1 MQVVRGLAVL
11 IVVFAALGSAAAQQS
26 LVGAT
31 LSGTVKDSSG
41 AVIARGELTITNTG
55 TMQSWKAKTGGS
67 GEFRFTYLPAGTY
80 RLRVEAEG
88 FAPVERGLS
97 LLVGQAFD
105 LPLTLEVKSSSESV
119 MVSTEIPVIET
130 ARTQLSEVVTPREV
144 TNLPLNGR
152 NYLDLALLV
161 PGVSRTNTG
170 ASQRFAETSAVPG
183 TGISVFGQRNLNNSF
198 VIDGISANDDA
209 AELAE
214 SFYSQEVIREFQ
226 VVTSGVAE
234 FGRSSAGAINI
245 ITQSGTDSFHGD
257 AYGFLRNQRMDAN
270 NPLAVMKLPLT
281 QAQYGLSLGGPI
293 VKGKTFYFGNF
304 EQTRQNTAGVISI
317 APANVTTINNR
328 LNTVGFR
335 GPRIETGNYPT
346 NLDTTNFFL
355 RADHQWSSK
364 LQSAIRYSLYDV
376 NSANARNVGGLNSIS
391 RGAGLE
397 NRDQTIA
404 FNNVW
409 TVSPTLLNETRFQY
423 TRSRLSAPVNDLVG
437 PAVNISGVASFG
449 TATFSPTARDI
460 DLFEGVS
467 NITVQHG
474 RHSTKAGIDYLQNRV
489 TIAFPGALQGVYS
502 FSSLTNFVSGNYVNF
517 QQAFGVPSTF
527 QNNPNVG
534 FFVEDEWRVRPGL
547 TLNGGVRYD
556 MQFLPDPIHTDT
568 SNIAP
573 RVGIAWD
580 PWMDGKTVIRANYG
594 IFYDRIPLRAVSNAL
609 QRDGVKYK
617 VALVTPSTPG
627 APVFPNV
634 LSGFPSGILTNI
646 TTIDPHIENGYSQQ
660 ASLQIDRALT
670 AKLSV
675 SAGYE
680 HLRGMHLIMS
690 RNINVPT
697 TTNSAVFNL
706 GRPNP
711 NFGNN
716 GQFQSIGDSW
726 YDGMSLSL
734 NQRATNW
741 ASFRVSY
748 TLSKSLDTSGNFFF
762 SSPQDNFNIAAEKG
776 RSDNDQRHRLTFSG
790 TLNSARHS
798 SSPWKDALS
807 NGWLFSYIYSYTS
820 ALPFNVQTG
829 NDRNGD
835 TNAND
840 RPLGVGR
847 NTGEGFP
854 FQSLDLR
861 LSRSFPLT
869 EQWKLEAMV
878 DGFNVLNHRNN
889 QLPNNVFGTG
899 ILPRATFGQPTAA
912 GDPRQVQL
920 GLRLSF

>member
-1 MQVVRGLAVL
+1 MRVIRGWAVL
-11 IVVFAALGSAAAQQS
+11 VVVCAVVGSAVAQQS

-41 AVIARGELTITNTG
+41 AVISRGELTITNKG
-55 TMQSWKAKTGGS
+55 TMQSWKAKTDGS
-67 GEFRFTYLPAGTY
+67 GEFRFTYLPAGAY
-80 RLRVEAEG
+80 RLRVQAEG
-88 FAPVERGLS
+88 FAPADRELS

-105 LPLTLEVKSSSESV
+105 LPLTLEVSGSSESV
-119 MVSTEIPVIET
+119 MVSTEIPVVET

-144 TNLPLNGR
+144 ANLPLNGR

-209 AELAE
+209 AELAG

-245 ITQSGTDSFHGD
+245 ITQSGTDSFHAG

-270 NPLAVMKLPLT
+270 NPLAITKLPLT
-281 QAQYGLSLGGPI
+281 QAQYGLTLGGPI
-293 VKGKTFYFGNF
+293 VKDKTFYFGNF
-304 EQTRQNTAGVISI
+304 EQTRQNTAGVITI
-317 APANVTTINNR
+317 APANVTAINNR
-328 LNTVGFR
+328 LNALGFR

-355 RADHQWSSK
+355 RADHQWSNK

-404 FNNVW
+404 VNNVW

-449 TATFSPTARDI
+449 TAPFSPTARYI

-467 NITVQHG
+467 NVTVQHG

-502 FSSLTNFVSGNYVNF
+502 FSSLANFLSGNYLNF

-556 MQFLPDPIHTDT
+556 LQFLPNPIQTD
-568 SNIAP
+568 SNNIAP

-580 PWMDGKTVIRANYG
+580 PWKDGKTVIRANYG

-609 QRDGVKYK
+609 QRDGIKYK

-627 APVFPNV
+627 APGFPNV
-634 LSGFPSGILTNI
+634 LSAFPSGILTNI
-646 TTIDPHIENGYSQQ
+646 TTIDPHIENSYSQQ

-670 AKLSV
+670 SKLSV

-690 RNINVPT
+690 RNTNVPT
-697 TTNSAVFNL
+697 TTNSTVFNL

-711 NFGNN
+711 NFANN

-734 NQRATNW
+734 NQRATQW

-762 SSPQDNFNIAAEKG
+762 STPQDNFNIAAEKG

-790 TLNSARHS
+790 TLNTPRHN

-820 ALPFNVQTG
+820 ALPFNIQTG

-861 LSRSFPLT
+861 LSRSFALT
-869 EQWKLEAMV
+869 ERCKLEAMV

-899 ILPRATFGQPTAA
+899 TVPRSTFGLPTAA

>member
-1 MQVVRGLAVL
+1 MRVVRSLAVL
-11 IVVFAALGSAAAQQS
+11 IVVCAMAGPTVAQQS

-41 AVIARGELTITNTG
+41 AVISRRELTITNKN
-55 TMQSWKAKTGGS
+55 TMQSWKAQTDGA
-67 GEFRFTYLPAGTY
+67 GEFRFTYLPAGAY
-80 RLRVEAEG
+80 RLRVGAQG
-88 FAPVERGLS
+88 FTPIDREFNLF
-97 LLVGQAFD
+97 VGQAFD
-105 LPLTLEVKSSSESV
+105 LPLTLEVSGSSVSV
-119 MVSTEIPVIET
+119 TVSTEIPVVET
-130 ARTQLSEVVTPREV
+130 ARTQLSEIVTPYEV
-144 TNLPLNGR
+144 ANLPLNGR

-209 AELAE
+209 AELAGT
-214 SFYSQEVIREFQ
+214 FYSQEVIREFQ

-234 FGRSSAGAINI
+234 FGHSSAGAINI

-257 AYGFLRNQRMDAN
+257 AYGFFRNQRMDAN
-270 NPLAVMKLPLT
+270 NALAVAKLPLT
-281 QAQYGLSLGGPI
+281 QAQYGLTLGGPI
-293 VKGKTFYFGNF
+293 VKDKTFYFGNF
-304 EQTRQNTAGVISI
+304 EQTRQNTAGVITI
-317 APANVTTINNR
+317 APANVTSINNR
-328 LNTVGFR
+328 LNALGFR
-335 GPRIETGNYPT
+335 GPRIETGNYAT

-355 RADHQWSSK
+355 RADRQWSNK

-376 NSANARNVGGLNSIS
+376 NSVNARNAGGLNSIS
-391 RGAGLE
+391 RGAALE

-404 FNNVW
+404 LNNVW
-409 TVSPTLLNETRFQY
+409 TLSPTLLNETRFQY

-460 DLFEGVS
+460 DLIEGVS
-467 NITVQHG
+467 DVTVQHG

-489 TIAFPGALQGVYS
+489 TIAFPGALQGIYS
-502 FSSLTNFVSGNYVNF
+502 FSSLANFLSGNYVNF
-517 QQAFGVPSTF
+517 QQAFGVPGTF

-547 TLNGGVRYD
+547 TLNGGMRYD
-556 MQFLPDPIHTDT
+556 LQFLPDPIQTDT
-568 SNIAP
+568 NNIAP

-580 PWMDGKTVIRANYG
+580 PWKDGKTVIRANYG

-609 QRDGVKYK
+609 QRDGIQYK

-634 LSGFPSGILTNI
+634 LSAFPSGILTNI
-646 TTIDPHIENGYSQQ
+646 TTIDSHIESGYSQQ

-670 AKLSV
+670 SKLSL
-675 SAGYE
+675 STGYE
-680 HLRGMHLIMS
+680 HLRGLHMIMS

-697 TTNSAVFNL
+697 TTNPAVFNL
-706 GRPNP
+706 GRSNP
-711 NFGNN
+711 NVANN
-716 GQFQSIGDSW
+716 GEFQSIGDSW
-726 YDGMSLSL
+726 YDGMSVSL
-734 NQRATNW
+734 NQRATQW

-762 SSPQDNFNIAAEKG
+762 STPQDNFNIAAEKG

-790 TLNSARHS
+790 TVNTAHRS
-798 SSPWKDALS
+798 STPWKDALT
-807 NGWLFSYIYSYTS
+807 NGWLLSYIYSYTS
-820 ALPFNVQTG
+820 ALPFNIQTG

-840 RPLGVGR
+840 RPVAVGR

-861 LSRSFPLT
+861 LSRSFSIT

-889 QLPNNVFGTG
+889 QLPNNIFGTG
-899 ILPRATFGQPTAA
+899 PTPRLTFGQPTAA